1 MNKIH
6 QFPDVDKTNEQA
18 SLWIARLD
26 RGLTVEER
34 NELQQW
40 LSEYDEN
47 SQVLFHLAETWDK
60 MDSLSRL
67 QDLFPHVSQPERFS
81 RSFNP
86 AYATA
91 TFIIVVVI
99 LAGYLN
105 LIKDENNVSNQ
116 IAANNAI
123 QKTESYEAVYETSV
137 GEYSSVNL
145 PDGTEVILN
154 TNSHIQVNYTTNERY
169 IILDRGEAHFKV
181 AKDNIRPLAVQAGD
195 KMFQAVGTAFN
206 IEIRRD
212 KEVKLIVT
220 EGEVVIHDKPLHT
233 GPKISVIPIKVLQE
247 LPIVSEG
254 ESIILSSTDTQIRK
268 INPEEVAI
276 DLSWQEG
283 NLVFDG
289 ETLEEAILEISRY
302 TSVEFEILDD
312 KIKTIRVVGL
322 FKAGDINGLII
333 SLRDNFQIS
342 ARRVGTE
349 RILLS
354 AR

>member
-6 QFPDVDKTNEQA
+6 QFPDVDKTHDQA

-26 RGLTVEER
+26 KGLTAEER
-34 NELQQW
+34 SELTQW
-40 LSEYDEN
+40 LGENDEN
-47 SQVLFHLAETWDK
+47 SRVLFRMAETWDK

-67 QDLFPHVSQPERFS
+67 QDIFPHVSPPESLNNRFGLAFAS
-81 RSFNP
+81 AAF
-86 AYATA
+86 AA
-91 TFIIVVVI
+91 VVLV
-99 LAGYLN
+99 LAVYLN
-105 LIKDENNVSNQ
+105 LIGGDNKFPSES
-116 IAANNAI
+116 AANKVVQEIKN
-123 QKTESYEAVYETSV
+123 YEEVYETSV

-145 PDGTEVILN
+145 PDGTEVVLN

-181 AKDNIRPLAVQAGD
+181 AKDSVRPLAVQAGA
-195 KMFQAVGTAFN
+195 KIFQAAGTAFN

-212 KEVKLIVT
+212 NEVELIVT
-220 EGEVVIHDKPLHT
+220 EGRVVIHDKPLHIN
-233 GPKISVIPIKVLQE
+233 PAMPFIPIKGSHE
-247 LPIVSEG
+247 LPVISGG
-254 ESIILSSTDTQIRK
+254 ESAILSSTDTRVRK

-349 RILLS
+349 RILLT